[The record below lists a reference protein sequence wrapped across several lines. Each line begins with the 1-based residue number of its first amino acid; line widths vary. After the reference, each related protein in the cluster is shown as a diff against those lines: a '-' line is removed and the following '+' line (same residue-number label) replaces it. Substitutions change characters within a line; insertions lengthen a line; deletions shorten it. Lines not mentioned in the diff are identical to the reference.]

1 MRLSGIQVFPV
12 QDMSSADGVMVAIH
26 HRRLVLSQIVQGLV
40 VGFWPVAV
48 VAVIIPTGIYHWV
61 PRIRLVAVIGRQE
74 FEVGVHHWVAW
85 VGGIAV
91 ARWERIGGAAMVAG
105 KSAMGLGWR
114 VVLMA
119 IVLVRISP
127 AVTMTIPMVM
137 VLALIIACPMVT
149 KLMIL
154 VSVVLMAPIERCVL
168 SLS

>member
-1 MRLSGIQVFPV
+1 
-12 QDMSSADGVMVAIH
+12 
-26 HRRLVLSQIVQGLV
+26 
-40 VGFWPVAV
+40 
-48 VAVIIPTGIYHWV
+48 
-61 PRIRLVAVIGRQE
+61 
-74 FEVGVHHWVAW
+74 
-85 VGGIAV
+85 
-91 ARWERIGGAAMVAG
+91 MVAG

-137 VLALIIACPMVT
+137 MLALIIACPMVT